1 MAVEARLSAIRGR
14 DDRLDAE
21 PATAVEPWRKQRL
34 EAFAAFDDARLLKS
48 YRMAALILRD
58 RDEAEDATQ
67 EAIAKAW
74 SRWAS
79 LRDLSRFD
87 AWFERILVNTCL
99 NHLRHAR
106 TVATVTLDERADCEG
121 PEWHSAAMAR
131 LALDGAF
138 VRLSPEQRAIVVLRF
153 WRDLPMEEIAE
164 RLGIAT
170 GTAKSRLHRALMS
183 LRQAIEPPQEAA
195 Q

>member
-1 MAVEARLSAIRGR
+1 LSAMRGR
-14 DDRLDAE
+14 DDRLDNE
-21 PATAVEPWRKQRL
+21 PASAIEPWRTQRL
-34 EAFAAFDDARLLKS
+34 EAFTAFDDARLLKS
-48 YRMAALILRD
+48 YRTAALILRD

-67 EAIAKAW
+67 EAIAQAW
-74 SRWAS
+74 ARWAS

-106 TVATVTLDERADCEG
+106 TVAMVALDENADCAA

-153 WRDLPMEEIAE
+153 WRDLPMGEIAE

-170 GTAKSRLHRALMS
+170 GTAKSRLHRALKS
-183 LRQAIEPPQEAA
+183 LRDAIEPTQEAVE
-195 Q
+195 

>member
-1 MAVEARLSAIRGR
+1 MEAGLSAMRGR
-14 DDRLDAE
+14 DDRLNDE
-21 PATAVEPWRKQRL
+21 PASAVEPWRRQRL

-48 YRMAALILRD
+48 YRTAALILRD
-58 RDEAEDATQ
+58 RDEAQDATQ
-67 EAIAKAW
+67 EAIAQAW
-74 SRWAS
+74 ARWTS

-106 TVATVTLDERADCEG
+106 TVTMVTLDENADCAA

-138 VRLSPEQRAIVVLRF
+138 ARLSPEQRAIVVLRF
-153 WRDLPMEEIAE
+153 WRDLPMEEIAD

-170 GTAKSRLHRALMS
+170 GTAKSRLHRALKS
-183 LRQAIEPPQEAA
+183 LRQAIEPPQEAVE
-195 Q
+195 